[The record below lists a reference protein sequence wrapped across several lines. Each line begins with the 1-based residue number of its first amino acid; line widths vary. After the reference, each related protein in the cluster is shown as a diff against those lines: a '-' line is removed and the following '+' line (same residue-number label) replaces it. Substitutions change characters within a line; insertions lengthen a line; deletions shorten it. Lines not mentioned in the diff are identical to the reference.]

1 MWDEKKFWSIWGRRQ
16 KSTAESCRGKRWDK
30 NRGWQRQVLSRH
42 AGQAEHA
49 EHYSTAF
56 QDWYKNQESFKRENS
71 HIHLVSHFI
80 LHTVGTLQT
89 VSQSLLHFYVKSPS
103 LSFMHSQN
111 GVKPNLTVSSS
122 SQVLESF
129 TKQTVAARQQAALWP
144 GMVHPAGKGLYKQD
158 FAISGKFSAFQN
170 NPFSL
175 NRCLLI
181 LLSQFSIG
189 SSLSTALQRLSENK
203 TQQPSL
209 AWNWAAEPD

>member
-1 MWDEKKFWSIWGRRQ
+1 MAEASAEQARR
-16 KSTAESCRGKRWDK
+16 T
-30 NRGWQRQVLSRH
+30 GWTR
-42 AGQAEHA
+42 

-89 VSQSLLHFYVKSPS
+89 VSQSLLHFYVKFPS

>member
-1 MWDEKKFWSIWGRRQ
+1 MGWKVLKYLRQ
-16 KSTAESCRGKRWDK
+16 KTKKHCRELQRETVRQEQGTAEASAEQARRT
-30 NRGWQRQVLSRH
+30 GWTH
-42 AGQAEHA
+42 

>member
-1 MWDEKKFWSIWGRRQ
+1 MGWKEVLKYLRQ
-16 KSTAESCRGKRWDK
+16 KTKKHCRELQRETVRQEQGTAEASAEQARRT
-30 NRGWQRQVLSRH
+30 GWTH
-42 AGQAEHA
+42 

>member
-1 MWDEKKFWSIWGRRQ
+1 MGWKEVLKYLRQ
-16 KSTAESCRGKRWDK
+16 KTKKHCRELQRETVRQEQGTAEASAEQARRT
-30 NRGWQRQVLSRH
+30 GWTR
-42 AGQAEHA
+42 

-89 VSQSLLHFYVKSPS
+89 VSQSLLHFYVKFPS

>member
-1 MWDEKKFWSIWGRRQ
+1 MGWKVLKYLRQ
-16 KSTAESCRGKRWDK
+16 KTKKHCRELQRETVRQEQGTAEASAEQARRT
-30 NRGWQRQVLSRH
+30 GWTH
-42 AGQAEHA
+42 

-89 VSQSLLHFYVKSPS
+89 VSQSLLHFYVKFPS

-129 TKQTVAARQQAALWP
+129 TKQTVTARQQAALWP

>member
-1 MWDEKKFWSIWGRRQ
+1 MGWKEVLKYLRQ
-16 KSTAESCRGKRWDK
+16 KTKKHCRELQRETVRQEQGTAEASAEQARRT
-30 NRGWQRQVLSRH
+30 GWTH
-42 AGQAEHA
+42 

-89 VSQSLLHFYVKSPS
+89 VSQSLLHFYVKFPS

-129 TKQTVAARQQAALWP
+129 TKQTVTARQQAALWP

>member
-1 MWDEKKFWSIWGRRQ
+1 MGWKEVLKYLRQ
-16 KSTAESCRGKRWDK
+16 KTKKHCRELQRETVRQEQGTAEASAEQARRT
-30 NRGWQRQVLSRH
+30 GWTR
-42 AGQAEHA
+42 

>member
-1 MWDEKKFWSIWGRRQ
+1 MGWKVLKYLRQ
-16 KSTAESCRGKRWDK
+16 KTKKHCRELQRETVRQEQGTAEASAEQARRT
-30 NRGWQRQVLSRH
+30 GWTH
-42 AGQAEHA
+42 

-89 VSQSLLHFYVKSPS
+89 VSQSLLHFYVKFPS

>member
-1 MWDEKKFWSIWGRRQ
+1 MGWKEVLKYLRQ
-16 KSTAESCRGKRWDK
+16 KTKKHCRELQRETVRQEQGTAEASAEQARRT
-30 NRGWQRQVLSRH
+30 GWTH
-42 AGQAEHA
+42 

-129 TKQTVAARQQAALWP
+129 TKQTVTARQQAALWP

>member
-1 MWDEKKFWSIWGRRQ
+1 MGWKEVLKYLRQ
-16 KSTAESCRGKRWDK
+16 KTKKHCRELQRETVRQEQGTAEASAEQARRT
-30 NRGWQRQVLSRH
+30 GWTR
-42 AGQAEHA
+42 

-89 VSQSLLHFYVKSPS
+89 VSQSLLHFYVKFPS

-129 TKQTVAARQQAALWP
+129 TKQTVTARQQAALWP

>member
-1 MWDEKKFWSIWGRRQ
+1 MGWKEVLKYLRQ
-16 KSTAESCRGKRWDK
+16 KTKKHCRELQRETVRQEQGTAEASAEQARRT
-30 NRGWQRQVLSRH
+30 GWTH
-42 AGQAEHA
+42 

-129 TKQTVAARQQAALWP
+129 TKQTVTARQQAALWP
-144 GMVHPAGKGLYKQD
+144 GMVHPAGKGLYNQD

>member
-1 MWDEKKFWSIWGRRQ
+1 MGWKEVLKYLRQ
-16 KSTAESCRGKRWDK
+16 KTKKHCRELQRETVRQEQGTAEASAEQARRT
-30 NRGWQRQVLSRH
+30 GWTH
-42 AGQAEHA
+42 

-89 VSQSLLHFYVKSPS
+89 VSQSLLHFYVKFPS